1 MPSPAFATTSPAAFT
16 GSQAPLT
23 RKCSRP
29 QRASSASRT
38 TPRCAFPTS
47 PSDDGE
53 SDQPVRPPNFFGAYD
68 PAELEALLEQ
78 HRAVYGDVAQQ
89 NEDDAKSP
97 PADKPTGIPGFH
109 GLVLDALED
118 IDKEKE

>member
-1 MPSPAFATTSPAAFT
+1 MSSPAFASTSPVAFT
-16 GSQAPLT
+16 ASLAPLP
-23 RKCSRP
+23 RKCSLGPRNW
-29 QRASSASRT
+29 AVAH
-38 TPRCAFPTS
+38 TPRCAFPTA

-53 SDQPVRPPNFFGAYD
+53 SDQPVRPPNFFGAYN
-68 PAELEALLEQ
+68 PAELEALLDQ

-97 PADKPTGIPGFH
+97 PADQPTGIPGFH

-118 IDKEKE
+118 IGKEKE